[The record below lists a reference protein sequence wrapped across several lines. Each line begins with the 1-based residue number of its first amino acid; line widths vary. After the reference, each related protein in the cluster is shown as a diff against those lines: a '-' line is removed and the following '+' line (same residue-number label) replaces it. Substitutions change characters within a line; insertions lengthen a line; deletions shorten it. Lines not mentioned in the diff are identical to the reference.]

1 LVLTP
6 VTSASVRHAAHA
18 LLGAGD
24 IPSLSAI
31 DIDHLRQWVGRERTA
46 VDDLHP
52 FQAQALGHALD
63 LSAPVMA
70 GHVLP
75 PSWQWLYFL
84 DTPAASITGPDGHP
98 KLGEFLPPAPLPRR
112 MWAAGAMQVERP
124 LRLGTPATR
133 RSVIRSVDAK
143 SGKSGS
149 LVFVTLDHE
158 ISQSGQLCLREEQN
172 LVYRE
177 MPSGAAQLPPGET
190 APKGADWSRSITPD
204 PVLLFRYSA
213 LTYNSHR
220 IHYDRHYAVER
231 DFYPALVVHGPLLA
245 TLLLDLVKAN
255 LPEASIAAF
264 QFRAVRPTFDTHPF
278 SLHGKRHGNT
288 LKLWSADHEG
298 NVCMSATASLA

>member
-1 LVLTP
+1 MN
-6 VTSASVRHAAHA
+6 
-18 LLGAGD
+18 
-24 IPSLSAI
+24 AI
-31 DIDHLRQWVGRERTA
+31 DLDHLRQWVGRERTL

-52 FQAQALGHALD
+52 FPAQALSNALD
-63 LSAPVMA
+63 HRAPLESGEA
-70 GHVLP
+70 LP

-84 DTPAASITGPDGHP
+84 DTPSASITGPDGHP
-98 KLGEFLPPAPLPRR
+98 KLGAFLPPAPLPRR
-112 MWAAGAMQVERP
+112 MWAAGAMQIERP
-124 LRLGTPATR
+124 LHLGTPATR

-158 ISQSGQLCLREEQN
+158 VSQRGHLCLREEQN
-172 LVYRE
+172 LVYRD
-177 MPSGAAQLPPGET
+177 MPSGPAPLPPGEA
-190 APKGADWSRSITPD
+190 APTHADWSRTVTPD

-231 DFYPALVVHGPLLA
+231 EFYPALVVHGPLLA
-245 TLLLDLVKAN
+245 TLLLDLASAN
-255 LPEASIAAF
+255 LGGGSITAF

-278 SLHGKRHGNT
+278 TLSGKRDGHH

-298 NVCMSATASLA
+298 HLCMSATATVS

>member
-1 LVLTP
+1 M
-6 VTSASVRHAAHA
+6 SE
-18 LLGAGD
+18 
-24 IPSLSAI
+24 I
-31 DIDHLRQWVGRERTA
+31 DLDLLRQWVGRERTL

-52 FQAQALGHALD
+52 LPAQALSKALD
-63 LSAPVMA
+63 HSSPLKA
-70 GHVLP
+70 GGVLP

-84 DTPAASITGPDGHP
+84 DAPSASTTAPDGHP

-112 MWAAGAMQVERP
+112 MWAAGAMRVERP
-124 LRLGTPATR
+124 LHLGTQATR

-158 ISQSGQLCLREEQN
+158 ISQGGRLCVREEQN

-177 MPSGAAQLPPGET
+177 MPSGPAPLPPGEVART
-190 APKGADWSRSITPD
+190 DADWSRGITPD

-231 DFYPALVVHGPLLA
+231 EFYPALVVHGPLLA
-245 TLLLDLVKAN
+245 TLLLDLVRAN
-255 LPEASIAAF
+255 LPGAPIADF
-264 QFRAVRPTFDTHPF
+264 QFRAVRPTFDTHAF
-278 SLHGKRHGNT
+278 TVNGKREGQQ

-298 NVCMSATASLA
+298 NLCMSATATLS

>member
-1 LVLTP
+1 M
-6 VTSASVRHAAHA
+6 SH
-18 LLGAGD
+18 
-24 IPSLSAI
+24 I
-31 DIDHLRQWVGRERTA
+31 DLDHLRQWVGRERTT

-52 FQAQALGHALD
+52 FPAQALANALD
-63 LSAPVMA
+63 HSAPMTA
-70 GHVLP
+70 GGVLP

-84 DTPAASITGPDGHP
+84 DTPSASVTGRDGHP

-112 MWAAGAMQVERP
+112 MWAAGAMQIERP

-158 ISQSGQLCLREEQN
+158 ISQDGLLCLGEEQN

-177 MPSGAAQLPPGET
+177 MPSAPAPLPPGEA
-190 APKGADWSRSITPD
+190 APSDADWSRIVTPD

-220 IHYDRHYAVER
+220 IHYDRHYAVDRE
-231 DFYPALVVHGPLLA
+231 FYPALVVHGPLLA
-245 TLLLDLVKAN
+245 TLLLN
-255 LPEASIAAF
+255 LAKTNLDGASITAF

-278 SLHGKRHGNT
+278 TVNGKRDGQH

-298 NVCMSATASLA
+298 NLCVSATASLA

>member
-1 LVLTP
+1 
-6 VTSASVRHAAHA
+6 
-18 LLGAGD
+18 
-24 IPSLSAI
+24 
-31 DIDHLRQWVGRERTA
+31 
-46 VDDLHP
+46 
-52 FQAQALGHALD
+52 
-63 LSAPVMA
+63 
-70 GHVLP
+70 
-75 PSWQWLYFL
+75 
-84 DTPAASITGPDGHP
+84 
-98 KLGEFLPPAPLPRR
+98 
-112 MWAAGAMQVERP
+112 MQIERP
-124 LRLGTPATR
+124 LRLGTAATR

-177 MPSGAAQLPPGET
+177 MPDGPAPLPPGEA
-190 APKGADWSRSITPD
+190 APTEADWSRSITPN

-231 DFYPALVVHGPLLA
+231 EFYPALVVHGPLLA
-245 TLLLDLVKAN
+245 TLLLELAKAN
-255 LPEASIAAF
+255 LADTSITAF

-278 SLHGKRHGNT
+278 TVNGRRDGTN

-298 NVCMSATASLA
+298 NLCMSATATFS